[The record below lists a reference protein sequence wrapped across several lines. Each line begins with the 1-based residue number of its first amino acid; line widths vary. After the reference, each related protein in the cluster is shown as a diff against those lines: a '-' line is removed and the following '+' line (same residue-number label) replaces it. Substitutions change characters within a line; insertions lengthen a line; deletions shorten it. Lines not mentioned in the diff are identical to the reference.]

1 MAMSTSAIL
10 RDEFLDLIEEQIQSG
25 TPPEPRRTFNRLLR
39 QGFTGGEAIRYI
51 ASIFAIELYEV
62 LDSPHAFD
70 EQRFAANLRQL
81 PSLPWEYLKVSS
93 QPFGDEHQC
102 VGH

>member
-1 MAMSTSAIL
+1 MSTTPIL
-10 RDEFLDLIEEQIQSG
+10 QDEFLDLIEEQIQSG
-25 TPPEPRRTFNRLLR
+25 TPPEPRRTFNPLLR

-51 ASIFAIELYEV
+51 ASIFAVELYEV

-70 EQRFAANLRQL
+70 EQRFAKNLRQL
-81 PSLPWEYLKVSS
+81 PVLPWEYQKISAQS
-93 QPFGDEHQC
+93 FEDERQC